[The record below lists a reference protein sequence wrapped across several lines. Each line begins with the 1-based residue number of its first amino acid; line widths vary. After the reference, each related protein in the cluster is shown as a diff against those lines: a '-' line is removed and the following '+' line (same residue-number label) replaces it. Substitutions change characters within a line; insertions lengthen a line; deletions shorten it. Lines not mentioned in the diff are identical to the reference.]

1 MRPLPQSGMKSPRL
15 GAMVGSSLAGAG
27 RGIMPALDYLA
38 ARVIGDDPV
47 LTAALQCVSDGH
59 ALSQL
64 KPVSQPLESSVCL
77 TNKQAAHARGY
88 LCV

>member
-1 MRPLPQSGMKSPRL
+1 MRPEPSRREPILVLSDFQGVPLPQSGMKSPRL

-47 LTAALQCVSDGH
+47 LTAALQCAPDNRAST
-59 ALSQL
+59 QL
-64 KPVSQPLESSVCL
+64 
-77 TNKQAAHARGY
+77 
-88 LCV
+88 